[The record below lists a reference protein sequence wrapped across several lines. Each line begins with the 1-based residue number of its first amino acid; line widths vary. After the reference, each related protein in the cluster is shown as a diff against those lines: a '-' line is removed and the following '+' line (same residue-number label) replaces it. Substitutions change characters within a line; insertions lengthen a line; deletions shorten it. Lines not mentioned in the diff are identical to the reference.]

1 MNMSDRQHLISE
13 QTFLRQQLAQM
24 PASARITRMGAES
37 RLRSV
42 ESKLAEMPL
51 DEREP
56 ARARLTF
63 NGAPVLGS
71 RGIVAD
77 FGLRAVNSFSEIVAS
92 VAASLSAPLSA
103 MGPIPQ
109 RAQHQLLITSTAVGS
124 FGFELEEFRSQQLAL
139 TGASPVST
147 ALAHTQAL
155 LQSTLQGDDEL
166 ADVAS
171 ETDPRAL
178 EKARAFLK
186 VLADNDAVCTL
197 QFGDQGVRFTD
208 VTQVRQ
214 SLARL
219 SADNLREEPQTL
231 CGAFVGALP
240 NSRTFE
246 FVLSGGEQVIK
257 GKIAPTVEQVDTIN
271 QHLNQIT
278 QIDVMLTQVGQGKPR
293 YLLTRLPEWPKAIA

>member
-24 PASARITRMGAES
+24 PASARITRMSAES
-37 RLRSV
+37 RLRNV
-42 ESKLAEMPL
+42 EARLAELPQ

-63 NGAPVLGS
+63 NGAPVSGS
-71 RGIVAD
+71 HGIVAD
-77 FGLRAVNSFSEIVAS
+77 FGLRAVNSFSEVVAS
-92 VAASLSAPLSA
+92 VAASLSAPLA
-103 MGPIPQ
+103 PVGPIPQ

-124 FGFELEEFRSQQLAL
+124 FGFELEESRSPQLAL
-139 TGASPVST
+139 TEASPVTT

-155 LQSTLQGDDEL
+155 LQSTLQGDDQL

-178 EKARAFLK
+178 EKVRAFLK

-219 SADNLREEPQTL
+219 SADNLREGPQTL
-231 CGAFVGALP
+231 SGAFAGALP

-257 GKIAPTVEQVDTIN
+257 GKIAPTVAQVDVIN
-271 QHLNQIT
+271 RHLNQVT
-278 QIDVMLTQVGQGKPR
+278 QIDVMVTQVGQGKPR
-293 YLLTRLPEWPKAIA
+293 YLLTRLPEWPAAIA